1 MSDDSY
7 YCQSSPREL
16 PPVNKTYDQQSD
28 QLEGNQ
34 IMNLFQK

>member
-1 MSDDSY
+1 MIHITVN
-7 YCQSSPREL
+7 QREL
-16 PPVNKTYDQQSD
+16 PPVNKTNDQQSD